1 MVACKPLT
9 QYQCRYTNGWL
20 ALQQCLRQ
28 CLRAGLSK
36 CKNKNKDTT
45 DPLVLAS
52 KNIVVITKCRLVS
65 KLMLVLDEA
74 KSIAQLSLHGLG
86 SIQLV

>member
-1 MVACKPLT
+1 MEACKPLT

-52 KNIVVITKCRLVS
+52 KNIVVINKCRLVS
-65 KLMLVLDEA
+65 KLVLILDEA
-74 KSIAQLSLHGLG
+74 KSITQLSLYGLR

>member
-1 MVACKPLT
+1 MVAGIPLT
-9 QYQCRYTNGWL
+9 QYQCRYTDGRL
-20 ALQQCLRQ
+20 ALKQCLRQ
-28 CLRAGLSK
+28 RLRAGLR
-36 CKNKNKDTT
+36 KNKDKNKDTT

-52 KNIVVITKCRLVS
+52 KNIVVINKCRLVS

-74 KSIAQLSLHGLG
+74 KSIAQLSLYGFG